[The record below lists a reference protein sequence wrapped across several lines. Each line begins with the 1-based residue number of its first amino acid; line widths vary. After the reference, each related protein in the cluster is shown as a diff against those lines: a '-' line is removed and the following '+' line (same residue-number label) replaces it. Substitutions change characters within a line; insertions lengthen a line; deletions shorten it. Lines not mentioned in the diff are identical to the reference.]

1 MLNEKMNLEITKE
14 EANLIILSLHELLNK
29 VEHGSEKIALADSI
43 YNAIADGHANT
54 CFDSNDKY
62 N

>member
-1 MLNEKMNLEITKE
+1 MNEKMKLEITKE
-14 EANLIILSLHELLNK
+14 EANLIILGLQEFLNK

-43 YNAIADGHANT
+43 YNAIEDSHLNL
-54 CFDSNDKY
+54 CFNNNDKY